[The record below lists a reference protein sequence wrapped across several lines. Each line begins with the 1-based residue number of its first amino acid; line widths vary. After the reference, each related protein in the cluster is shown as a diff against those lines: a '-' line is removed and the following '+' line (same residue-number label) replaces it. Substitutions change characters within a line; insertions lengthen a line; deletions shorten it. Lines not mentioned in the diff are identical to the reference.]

1 MKSIKILKKSWPD
14 SELYV
19 LGSGPSMNYLKP
31 SFFEDKFTVGINR
44 IWKFF
49 PCDYVVIHHGDL
61 GQEIID
67 ARPKLA
73 VSKHDCGYLDKPEN
87 KDLYNY
93 KGEYYQYNHKDQG
106 LMEIDYSVLDSE
118 DSLVTGGTTAIDAI
132 SFAYFLGAKN
142 IILCGIDGGTI
153 NGEVNLSGY
162 HDYKKPGWFDYQV
175 RTANR
180 TNLIVKEFADIL
192 RKKGIGVYSLN
203 PFINFSLEGN
213 KYENIEL

>member
-14 SELYV
+14 SDIYV

-31 SFFEDKFTVGINR
+31 DFFYGKIKVGINR

-49 PCDYVVIHHGDL
+49 PCSYVVIHHGDL

-67 ARPKLA
+67 AGLILV
-73 VSKHDCGYLDKPEN
+73 VSKHYCGYLGKPEN
-87 KDLYNY
+87 KFMYNY
-93 KGEYYQYNHKDQG
+93 TGAYYQYNHKDQG
-106 LMEIDYSVLDSE
+106 LMKIDYSVLDSD

-153 NGEVNLSGY
+153 NGEVNLHGY
-162 HDYKKPGWFDYQV
+162 HDYNKPGEFDYQV

-192 RKKGIGVYSLN
+192 RKRGIGVYSLN

-213 KYENIEL
+213 KYENIQV